1 MIFIVLPLSL
11 ADYWANWNKKVV
23 EPATLLFCP
32 PSGGMA
38 AHLNFPLIR
47 GLFPGNTKG
56 GQFLGKSPWVT
67 LPPSAEKGGK
77 PRLHLIRGKSA
88 LKKSGRRRRRRRR
101 TNPSPSPL
109 SQEHKGRG
117 GGGGLLS
124 TLFSYYEK
132 ELASKWGI
140 SLCAHAKKT
149 KWCFAFS
156 LFLRLSG
163 VIFFGEFPTLQSR
176 TYLGLFSLSLLS
188 HSFPFFECLLRRILL
203 LLLLLLLFFFPVTIF
218 SGKLGVVAVRITN
231 TLLYVWN
238 SHADKKVY
246 F

>member
-77 PRLHLIRGKSA
+77 PRLHLIRGKSV

-140 SLCAHAKKT
+140 SLCAHANKT

-163 VIFFGEFPTLQSR
+163 VIFFRWISHTAITDVLRAFLSFSPLPLISFFWMPPPAHPPPPPPPPPF
-176 TYLGLFSLSLLS
+176 LFS
-188 HSFPFFECLLRRILL
+188 R
-203 LLLLLLLFFFPVTIF
+203 
-218 SGKLGVVAVRITN
+218 
-231 TLLYVWN
+231 
-238 SHADKKVY
+238 DY